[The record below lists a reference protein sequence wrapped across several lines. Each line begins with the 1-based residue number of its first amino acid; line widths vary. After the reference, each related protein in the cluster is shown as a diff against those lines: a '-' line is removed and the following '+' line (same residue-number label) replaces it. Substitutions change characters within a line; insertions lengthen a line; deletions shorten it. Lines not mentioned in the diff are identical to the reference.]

1 MAVSCIWYDTTYTAS
16 TSGFTFSVKSGSTEL
31 HSGIAEAY
39 PDGIVRINIAKI
51 CEPFVPTLPF
61 PEYSSADTRYF
72 SGGTAEFNL
81 YRVSGETDTLIGSWK
96 FLSNYDYENQTISE
110 DCYLSNPI
118 NGKADPRMLI
128 LVSQFRNQ
136 SA

>member
-1 MAVSCIWYDTTYTAS
+1 MAVNCIWANTEYSAI
-16 TSGFTFSVKSGSTEL
+16 TSGFTFSLRSGNSEV
-31 HSGIAEAY
+31 HNGIAE
-39 PDGIVRINIAKI
+39 PLPNGEVHLLISKM

-81 YRVSGETDTLIGSWK
+81 YKVSEGTDTLIGSWK